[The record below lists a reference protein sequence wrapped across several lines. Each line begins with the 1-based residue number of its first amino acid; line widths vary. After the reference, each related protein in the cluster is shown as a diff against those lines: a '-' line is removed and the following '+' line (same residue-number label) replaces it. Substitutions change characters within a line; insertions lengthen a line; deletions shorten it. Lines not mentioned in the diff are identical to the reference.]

1 MSGPAGPEVRDER
14 ARRAGG
20 AGVIPPARKGAPAP
34 GAWLDAA
41 RRARLSVL
49 PALAVILCL
58 LGAWELY
65 VDLGGVDPLVLPAP
79 HAVLASLY
87 DDRALL
93 WSNFL
98 VTAREIALGIV
109 AAMAA
114 GLAMAVVIHF
124 SPTLRRALYPLLV
137 ASQAVPVPMLAPVLA
152 LWLGFGIL
160 PKVVVIA
167 LVSFFP
173 VVVTTLAGF
182 AAVDPELLR
191 LMRTLDAGRL
201 ETFRRVEL
209 PAALPSVVTGTKIAI
224 VVAVIGAVFAEWMS
238 ASSGLGY
245 LFEQSIA
252 QLLPARAFATTAVLC
267 ALSIGLFTLMTV
279 AERRLLPWAN
289 QPKSEGDR

>member
-1 MSGPAGPEVRDER
+1 MS
-14 ARRAGG
+14 RRTVSA
-20 AGVIPPARKGAPAP
+20 
-34 GAWLDAA
+34 
-41 RRARLSVL
+41 L
-49 PALAVILCL
+49 PALAVILAL

-79 HAVLASLY
+79 HAVAASLY

-98 VTAREIALGIV
+98 VTAKEIALGIV

-114 GLAMAVVIHF
+114 GFTMAVVIHF
-124 SPTLRRALYPLLV
+124 SPALRRGLYPLLV

-152 LWLGFGIL
+152 LWLGFGL
-160 PKVVVIA
+160 APKVVVVA

-182 AAVDPELLR
+182 AAVDPELLK
-191 LMRTLDAGRL
+191 LMRTLDATRMQ
-201 ETFRRVEL
+201 TFRRVEL

-245 LFEQSIA
+245 LFEQSVA
-252 QLLPARAFATTAVLC
+252 QLEPARAFATTAILC
-267 ALSIGLFTLMTV
+267 ALSIGLFAAMTL
-279 AERRLLPWAN
+279 AERRLLPWAH